1 MKVYLSEKYVGRD
14 ILVAVC
20 DEDIIGK
27 TFREGN
33 LKLEVKESFYGGR
46 LVQVEDAL
54 KAIEQATIVNLAG
67 NMIISKAIE
76 AGLIHPEG
84 VIRIQGV
91 AHAQKVIL

>member
-1 MKVYLSEKYVGRD
+1 MKVYLSERYVGRD
-14 ILVAVC
+14 ILVAAC
-20 DEDIIGK
+20 DEDVIGK

-46 LVQVEDAL
+46 LVTIEDAL
-54 KAIEQATIVNLAG
+54 KAIEQATIVNLVG
-67 NMIISKAIE
+67 NVIISKAIE